1 MNVCIKPSKLSG
13 RIDAI
18 SSKSFAHRI
27 LICAAFS
34 GTPTEIFINT
44 LSEDIIA
51 TIDCITAMGATTSY
65 NEEAKVLTV
74 TPISK
79 HVKNVTMC
87 ANESGSTARFLL
99 PVAAAVFENVT
110 LEGKGRLV
118 ERPFLPLVR
127 EMQKNGTKCSA
138 DLLPITTNGL
148 LKSGE
153 YFLEGN
159 ISSQYLSGLL
169 MALPLVSDGGTSTI
183 TLTSPLESKK
193 YVDIT
198 LEVMKEFGVAVSV
211 EENKYIIEAKKYIS
225 PKKIYTEGDWSNGAF
240 WIVASAIG
248 SNIELSGL
256 NPDSVQG
263 DRKIVELLEA
273 TEIDAKDIPDL
284 VPILSVLALKRKGRT
299 RIYNAERLK
308 LKESNRLET
317 VCKALSA
324 LGGDLTENG
333 SEIIINGTGTLK
345 GGTTF
350 GYIDHRIIMSCAIA
364 STFCE
369 NDCIIEGAESVRKS
383 YPEFF
388 DDFKKLGGIVDVL

>member
-27 LICAAFS
+27 LICSAFS
-34 GTPTEIFINT
+34 DSPTEIFVNT

-65 NEEAKVLTV
+65 NEEEKILTV

-79 HVKNVTMC
+79 QAKNVTMC

-99 PVAAAVFENVT
+99 PVASAVFESVT
-110 LEGKGRLV
+110 LKGKGRLV
-118 ERPFLPLVR
+118 ERPFLSLVR
-127 EMQKNGTKCSA
+127 EMQKNGTKCSS

-148 LKSGE
+148 LKSGDF
-153 YFLEGN
+153 FLEGN

-169 MALPLVSDGGTSTI
+169 MALPLVLDGGISTI

-198 LEVMKEFGVAVSV
+198 IEVMKKFGIEIKQ
-211 EENKYIIEAKKYIS
+211 EENKYIIEPKKYIS

-240 WIVASAIG
+240 WIVANATG

-256 NPDSVQG
+256 NSESVQG
-263 DRKIVELLEA
+263 DRKITELLES

-317 VCKALSA
+317 VCKALCA
-324 LGGDLTENG
+324 LGGDLKENG

-345 GGTTF
+345 GGTTL
-350 GYIDHRIIMSCAIA
+350 GYNDHRIIMSCAIA

>member
-1 MNVCIKPSKLSG
+1 MNICIKPSTLKG
-13 RIDAI
+13 NIDAI

-27 LICAAFS
+27 LICAAFAD
-34 GTPTEIFINT
+34 GPTEIFVNT
-44 LSEDIIA
+44 MSDDIVA
-51 TIDCITAMGATTSY
+51 TIDCIKAMGASASY
-65 NEEAKVLTV
+65 SIAEKKLTV
-74 TPISK
+74 TPV
-79 HVKNVTMC
+79 VKVSDTVSMC

-127 EMQKNGTKCSA
+127 EMKKNGCSCDR
-138 DLLPITTNGL
+138 DLLPITTSGL

-183 TLTSPLESKK
+183 TLTSPLESKN
-193 YVDIT
+193 YIDIT
-198 LEVMKEFGVAVSV
+198 LEVMKNFGAHVTV
-211 EENKYIIEAKKYIS
+211 EDNKYTVKAGKYVS
-225 PKKIYTEGDWSNGAF
+225 PKEIRTEADWSNGAF
-240 WIVASAIG
+240 WIVANAVG
-248 SNIELSGL
+248 SHISLNGL
-256 NPDSVQG
+256 NPKSVQG
-263 DRKIVELLEA
+263 DRKITELLEA
-273 TEIDAKDIPDL
+273 TEIDAKDVPDL

-317 VCKALSA
+317 VCKSLSA
-324 LGGDLTENG
+324 LGGDLYENG
-333 SEIIINGTGTLK
+333 SEIIINGCGTLK
-345 GGTTF
+345 GGTTSGF
-350 GYIDHRIIMSCAIA
+350 ADHRIIMAAAIA
-364 STFCE
+364 STFSE
-369 NDCIIEGAESVRKS
+369 NECVIEGAESVRKS

-388 DDFKKLGGIVDVL
+388 DDFKKLGGVFDVL